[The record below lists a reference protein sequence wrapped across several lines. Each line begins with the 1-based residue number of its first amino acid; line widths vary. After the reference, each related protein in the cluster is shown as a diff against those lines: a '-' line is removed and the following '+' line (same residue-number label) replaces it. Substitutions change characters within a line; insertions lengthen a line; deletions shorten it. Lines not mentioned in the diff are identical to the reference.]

1 MTTSAWAASKAGK
14 AATSGAPVKI
24 GVIADVGAPGDDHP
38 ETFSGANAAGSYVNA
53 RGGFVGGH
61 PVSIVTCNGE
71 GTPTASAQCAQQFV
85 AAHVIAVIGTGL
97 DFPTSGM
104 PILQSANIPFVGTAV
119 TAQDY
124 LGQVSYP
131 IWPGVAAAFPAGV
144 SYFLKRGI
152 KRAAVITI
160 ADAEATV
167 AAQTFVVKPFQAGGG
182 KAVVLSAQPSAPD
195 FTPVVEKALQ
205 SKPQVIFMLQDE
217 NDSDRV
223 AQAAAQLGYTGLLA
237 PVQYGP
243 SYIKAV
249 TPSQLKKTVVGL
261 ETNLGS
267 PNRDRTLFF
276 AAMKKYQPRA
286 EIDDTSSTNFGSV
299 ITLQTICKPL
309 GFSGC
314 TAAGVLASLKTPH
327 NLPIFL
333 GKALDLS
340 TPVTLAGAPTHAFNP
355 WDRIDRINPNGSFT
369 DLTGKWIKG

>member
-1 MTTSAWAASKAGK
+1 MAKA
-14 AATSGAPVKI
+14 AATSGPAVKI

-38 ETFSGANAAGSYVNA
+38 ETFTGAEAAGSYVNA
-53 RGGFVGGH
+53 HGGFVAGH

-71 GTPTASAQCAQQFV
+71 GTPTASSQCAQQFV

-104 PILQSANIPFVGTAV
+104 PILQAANIPFVGTAV
-119 TAQDY
+119 GANDY
-124 LGQVSYP
+124 LGPVSYP
-131 IWPGVAAAFPAGV
+131 IWPGVAGGFPATV
-144 SYFLKRGI
+144 NYFIKRGI

-160 ADAEATV
+160 DDAEANV
-167 AAQTFVVKPFQAGGG
+167 AAQTFVVKPYEAAGGT
-182 KAVVLSAQPSAPD
+182 AVSIAAAPSAPD

-217 NDSDRV
+217 NDSTRV

-237 PVQYGP
+237 PAQYGP
-243 SYIKAV
+243 SYVKSISS
-249 TPSQLKKTVVGL
+249 SQLKNTIVGL

-267 PNRDRTLFF
+267 PSPARTLFF
-276 AAMKKYQPRA
+276 AAMKKYQPRS

-299 ITLQTICKPL
+299 LTLQTICTPL

-314 TAAGVLASLKTPH
+314 TASGVLASLKAPH
-327 NLPIFL
+327 NVSVFL
-333 GKALDLS
+333 GKTLDVS
-340 TPVTLAGAPTHAFNP
+340 TPVTLAGLPTHALNP
-355 WDRIDRINPNGSFT
+355 WNRIEKINRNGSFT